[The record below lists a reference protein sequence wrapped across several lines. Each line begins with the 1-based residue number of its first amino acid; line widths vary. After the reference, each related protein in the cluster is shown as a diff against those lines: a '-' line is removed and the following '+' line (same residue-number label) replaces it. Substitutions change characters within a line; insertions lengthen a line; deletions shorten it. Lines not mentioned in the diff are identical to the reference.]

1 MLGLSCTLCMR
12 IHPMVRPP
20 FSILDMCTPCP
31 HTTSASVWVAVWR
44 PRRGHLGGV
53 VWWVFKRSLFW
64 RYRRLQGESTKFLSE
79 LAFCGRGG
87 DRSSPNQVVAR
98 E

>member
-1 MLGLSCTLCMR
+1 MCMR
-12 IHPMVRPP
+12 THPVVHPL
-20 FSILDMCTPCP
+20 FSSLDMCAPYP

-44 PRRGHLGGV
+44 PRVAYLGGL
-53 VWWVFKRSLFW
+53 VWWVLKRSLHW
-64 RYRRLQGESTKFLSE
+64 RYRRLQRESTKLLCE

-87 DRSSPNQVVAR
+87 DRSSLNHVVAR